1 MLKQIKKLTALLFVA
16 ATMFT
21 FASCNKDE
29 NEDNPSGG
37 GGSSTPTLE
46 EQIIGK
52 WAIPQNVGEM
62 HGGVMEIKA
71 DHTMKVISDPLN
83 WTLDGRVLHG
93 VYDAYNQVINC
104 DLTIGDI
111 NETSM
116 NITGTYK
123 YYRAGNL
130 YKEWNMDGTYNRI
143 Q

>member
-1 MLKQIKKLTALLFVA
+1 MKNLRKLTVLFFVA

-21 FASCNKDE
+21 FASCNKDD
-29 NEDNPSGG
+29 DND
-37 GGSSTPTLE
+37 GGSSGSNTSTLE

-116 NITGTYK
+116 TVTGTYK

-130 YKEWNMDGTYNRI
+130 FKEWNMDGVYVKM